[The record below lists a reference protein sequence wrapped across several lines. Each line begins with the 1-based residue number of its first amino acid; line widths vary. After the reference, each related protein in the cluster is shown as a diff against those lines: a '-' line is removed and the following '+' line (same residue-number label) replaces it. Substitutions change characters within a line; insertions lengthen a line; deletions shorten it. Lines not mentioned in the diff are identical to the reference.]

1 MIDFARIT
9 IRAGDGGQGSGS
21 FRHIKGKRYG
31 KADGGDGG
39 GGGNVYCQATRDLN
53 TLEPYRYVKDYKAE
67 NGQPGASNLRRGV
80 NGQDEVLKVPVGT
93 QINILLGPAT
103 NFPPAFGEARLRR
116 PVSAPSRGGSNLDGK
131 SFGSLRAAGN
141 PSIGVTQQNVIYD
154 LVEEGQRVLVASGG
168 EGGRGNAKLRDGFGR
183 RPRTGEKGQIGETC
197 NITLELKLIADVG
210 LVGLPN
216 SGKSTL
222 LSVLTSARPKIA
234 DYPFTTLEPNLGVM
248 DFAGPVSSFLP
259 AFGEARLRRPASARS
274 REQSNV
280 SQQDQGSLRAVGI
293 PSSRATR
300 SMRLVVADIPGLIE
314 GASKGK
320 GLGDLFLRHIER
332 TRVLVH
338 LVDVSAALGPVS
350 SFLPT
355 FGEARLRRPTSAR
368 LRELS
373 GVDGQS
379 LGELRAVGTPS
390 RITTRTDFQRI
401 CFVFAHKTPFHPESK
416 HVMGEDSAEVARQAR
431 NLIDL
436 LEDTHPC
443 HSRESGNQIL
453 NRVFDYTQTVPDRE
467 RSRTVEDDRN
477 QVDYD
482 KCPAV
487 DGFFSGDLHFFAKY
501 QSPNKSVK
509 ITTIGAI
516 ASDRNFQGPR
526 FAILT
531 VWDDYSWEVED
542 IEIR

>member
-39 GGGNVYCQATRDLN
+39 RGGNVYCQATRDLN

-259 AFGEARLRRPASARS
+259 AFGEARLRRPVSARS

-355 FGEARLRRPTSAR
+355 FGEARLRRPASA
-368 LRELS
+368 LQPFLS
-373 GVDGQS
+373 KSDNPNVDTDSEKGS
-379 LGELRAVGTPS
+379 VRAVGNPS
-390 RITTRTDFQRI
+390 RTATPRNGLYVLWQDYQTVRNELKVYSKDLAKKKEIIVLSKTDLVDKSAVNVAI
-401 CFVFAHKTPFHPESK
+401 AVFAKHRKKAISISAKT
-416 HVMGEDSAEVARQAR
+416 GIGLDT
-431 NLIDL
+431 LI
-436 LEDTHPC
+436 
-443 HSRESGNQIL
+443 QMIL
-453 NRVFDYTQTVPDRE
+453 
-467 RSRTVEDDRN
+467 
-477 QVDYD
+477 
-482 KCPAV
+482 KI
-487 DGFFSGDLHFFAKY
+487 
-501 QSPNKSVK
+501 NKK
-509 ITTIGAI
+509 
-516 ASDRNFQGPR
+516 R
-526 FAILT
+526 
-531 VWDDYSWEVED
+531 
-542 IEIR
+542 

>member
-39 GGGNVYCQATRDLN
+39 RGGNVYCQATRDLN

-259 AFGEARLRRPASARS
+259 AFGEARLRRPASALQPFLS
-274 REQSNV
+274 KSDNPNV
-280 SQQDQGSLRAVGI
+280 DTDSEKGSVRAVGN
-293 PSSRATR
+293 PSRTATPR
-300 SMRLVVADIPGLIE
+300 NGLYVLWQDYQTVRNE
-314 GASKGK
+314 LKVYSK
-320 GLGDLFLRHIER
+320 DLAKKKEII
-332 TRVLVH
+332 VLSKTD
-338 LVDVSAALGPVS
+338 LVDKSAVNVAI
-350 SFLPT
+350 
-355 FGEARLRRPTSAR
+355 A
-368 LRELS
+368 
-373 GVDGQS
+373 
-379 LGELRAVGTPS
+379 
-390 RITTRTDFQRI
+390 
-401 CFVFAHKTPFHPESK
+401 VFAKHRKKAISISAKT
-416 HVMGEDSAEVARQAR
+416 GIGLDT
-431 NLIDL
+431 LI
-436 LEDTHPC
+436 
-443 HSRESGNQIL
+443 QMIL
-453 NRVFDYTQTVPDRE
+453 
-467 RSRTVEDDRN
+467 
-477 QVDYD
+477 
-482 KCPAV
+482 KI
-487 DGFFSGDLHFFAKY
+487 
-501 QSPNKSVK
+501 NKK
-509 ITTIGAI
+509 
-516 ASDRNFQGPR
+516 R
-526 FAILT
+526 
-531 VWDDYSWEVED
+531 
-542 IEIR
+542 

>member
-1 MIDFARIT
+1 MVF
-9 IRAGDGGQGSGS
+9 GGILG
-21 FRHIKGKRYG
+21 
-31 KADGGDGG
+31 
-39 GGGNVYCQATRDLN
+39 
-53 TLEPYRYVKDYKAE
+53 YVF
-67 NGQPGASNLRRGV
+67 
-80 NGQDEVLKVPVGT
+80 
-93 QINILLGPAT
+93 I
-103 NFPPAFGEARLRR
+103 R
-116 PVSAPSRGGSNLDGK
+116 PVLISNPRVEKAPPLQKRPI
-131 SFGSLRAAGN
+131 LR
-141 PSIGVTQQNVIYD
+141 
-154 LVEEGQRVLVASGG
+154 VA
-168 EGGRGNAKLRDGFGR
+168 
-183 RPRTGEKGQIGETC
+183 
-197 NITLELKLIADVG
+197 LIADSHNENDLLEKALRQAQGMGINFVIG
-210 LVGLPN
+210 LG
-216 SGKSTL
+216 
-222 LSVLTSARPKIA
+222 
-234 DYPFTTLEPNLGVM
+234 DYTNLGMIAELEAAKREFDKFGLQYFVIAG
-248 DFAGPVSSFLP
+248 DRDGWESRNRGDVDNFGQVFGQSSQVFDRVGVSFVLLDNSDIYLGVSDEDWQILTDSLKNCAGPVSSFLP
-259 AFGEARLRRPASARS
+259 A
-274 REQSNV
+274 
-280 SQQDQGSLRAVGI
+280 
-293 PSSRATR
+293 
-300 SMRLVVADIPGLIE
+300 
-314 GASKGK
+314 
-320 GLGDLFLRHIER
+320 
-332 TRVLVH
+332 
-338 LVDVSAALGPVS
+338 
-350 SFLPT
+350 

-373 GVDGQS
+373 GVDRQS

-390 RITTRTDFQRI
+390 RTTTRTDFQRI

-477 QVDYD
+477 QFDYD

-516 ASDRNFQGPR
+516 ASDRNFQGQR